1 MEIYR
6 GIRWTNFASSHENIG
21 GYSEWISPALAGVD
35 QQRRWVKTGVENGN
49 GEEVN
54 DDNEDD
60 SK

>member
-1 MEIYR
+1 METYR
-6 GIRWTNFASSHENIG
+6 KRRWRNFASSHENIG
-21 GYSEWISPALAGVD
+21 GYSKWISSALAGVD
-35 QQRRWVKTGVENGN
+35 QQRRWVKTGVESGN